1 MRGKMISAI
10 VLGAMFSAALV
21 GCDETVSE
29 KKDVDVKSD
38 GTVVTKKEEVTKQS
52 DGTVVTEKSK
62 DVDKP
67 ADADHKD
74 GDGPDAKV
82 KIDVDKKD

>member
-1 MRGKMISAI
+1 MQNRKFPAL
-10 VLGAMFSAALV
+10 VLGVLLSGAFI

-38 GTVVTKKEEVTKQS
+38 GTVVTKKEEVTEKA
-52 DGTVVTEKSK
+52 DGSIVTEKSK

-67 ADADHKD
+67 ADADND
-74 GDGPDAKV
+74 GAKV
-82 KIDVDKKD
+82 KIDVEKKD

>member
-1 MRGKMISAI
+1 MRGQKLSAI

-21 GCDETVSE
+21 GCDDTISE

-38 GTVVTKKEEVTKQS
+38 GTVVTEKEEVRKES
-52 DGTVVTEKSK
+52 DGAIVTEKSK

-67 ADADHKD
+67 ADTKD
-74 GDGPDAKV
+74 GDGVDAKV
-82 KIDVDKKD
+82 KIETDKD